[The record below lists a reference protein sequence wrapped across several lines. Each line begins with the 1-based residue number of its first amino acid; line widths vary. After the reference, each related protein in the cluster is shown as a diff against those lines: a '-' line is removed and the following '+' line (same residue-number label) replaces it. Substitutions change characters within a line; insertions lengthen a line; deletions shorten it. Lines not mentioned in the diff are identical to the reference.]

1 MTKPLVAITG
11 ATGFIGTHL
20 CLTLLE
26 RGYDVR
32 ILARNPAAAQP
43 LINRGASLVAG
54 DLQNSDALSRL
65 VTGATYVIHAAGA
78 VRGASQQAFDEVN
91 VAGTAALVK
100 AVNSLTASPRLL
112 LLSSLAARE
121 PRLSWYAHSKREAE
135 ELLREDDSLDW
146 VILRP
151 PAVYGPGD
159 QEMLP
164 IFQWMARGVA
174 PVPGVPSARLSLIH
188 VGDLVAAIIAC
199 LESTATRHQLL
210 YACDGKPEGY
220 SWLELTTIASSLWSR
235 RIRLW
240 QVPPWLLNTVAQINI
255 WLCAVTGTAPMLTP
269 PKLRELRH
277 QDWVVGNDALS
288 ASTGWE
294 PKIDLKHG
302 LEALKIRQI

>member
-26 RGYDVR
+26 LGYDVR

-43 LINRGASLVAG
+43 LVDQGASLISG
-54 DLQNSDALSRL
+54 DLQDSSALNRL
-65 VTGATYVIHAAGA
+65 VADAAFIIHAAGA
-78 VRGASQQAFDEVN
+78 VRGASQEAFDEVN
-91 VAGTAALVK
+91 VAGTAALVT
-100 AVNSLTASPRLL
+100 AVDSLPTSPRLL

-121 PRLSWYAHSKREAE
+121 PELSWYARSKWLAE
-135 ELLREDDSLDW
+135 QLLHNNTSLDW

-164 IFQWMARGVA
+164 IFQWMARGIV
-174 PVPGVPSARLSLIH
+174 PVPGAPSARLSLVH
-188 VGDLVAAIIAC
+188 VEDLVAAIIAC
-199 LESTATRHQLL
+199 IESNATRLQVL

-220 SWLELTTIASSLWSR
+220 NWTELTAIASSLWSR

-240 QVPPWLLNTVAQINI
+240 QVPAWLLNSVARVNM
-255 WLCAVTGTAPMLTP
+255 WLCAITGNSPMLTP

-277 QDWVVGNDALS
+277 HDWVVDNAAIS
-288 ASTGWE
+288 ASTGWV

-302 LEALKIRQI
+302 LDALKIRQI

>member
-20 CLTLLE
+20 CRILLE

-43 LINRGASLVAG
+43 LIEQGVTLVAG
-54 DLQNSDALSRL
+54 DLQNSDALNQL
-65 VTGATYVIHAAGA
+65 VAGTTTVIHAAGA

-91 VAGTAALVK
+91 VAGTAALIT
-100 AVNSLTASPRLL
+100 AVNSLTSPPRLL

-121 PRLSWYAHSKREAE
+121 PHLSWYAQSKRKAE
-135 ELLREDDSLDW
+135 RRLQQETSLDW

-164 IFQWMARGVA
+164 IFQWMARGIL
-174 PVPGVPSARLSLIH
+174 PLPGAPSARVSLIH
-188 VGDLVAAIIAC
+188 VEDLATAIIAC
-199 LESTATRHQLL
+199 MGSATAHQQTL
-210 YACDGKPEGY
+210 YACDGKPDGY
-220 SWLELTTIASSLWSR
+220 SWLELADIASSLWSR

-240 QVPPWLLNTVAQINI
+240 QVPAWLLNTVARVNMR
-255 WLCAVTGTAPMLTP
+255 LCAITGNAPMLTP

-277 QDWVVGNDALS
+277 HDWVVDNTAVTG
-288 ASTGWE
+288 STGWQ
-294 PKIDLKHG
+294 PKIDLRHG
-302 LEALKIRQI
+302 LETLKIRQI